1 VEIKPPKPIM
11 STSVEYNRLQREAAD
26 RVTQRFEDQRRKD
39 RRRALAATIR
49 NFVAV
54 VILLLL
60 AGAGF
65 YAWRS
70 GMLGDWIGE
79 GKAAPANMDAVER
92 PASAPPGANA
102 SEVSPSDVAGPKE
115 NKDDKDV
122 RARNVDAYSEVVR
135 QFRRAKVDYWKNV
148 IDADRPGKSGS
159 PLKFWC
165 LTGNKDRGPVILELS
180 MSKGEKMKVRRLSAS
195 NGLVDS
201 SETEFARLTAKE
213 PYLVMRE
220 ERAYFAFKGKG
231 RLPAAV
237 PAPQKDKALN
247 PGQVEFGD
255 LYAIF
260 MDMKMNPPEFLYDVL
275 FEVKG
280 GGPILKIATV
290 RFGEDVPYRL
300 FFAKVAEHYD
310 LSESEAMAIDA
321 VLKLGKARV
330 VFADFQPKR

>member
-1 VEIKPPKPIM
+1 MELKPPKPVM

-26 RVTQRFEDQRRKD
+26 RVTQRFEEQRRKD

-49 NFVAV
+49 NFVSV
-54 VILLLL
+54 LLLLLL

-65 YAWRS
+65 YAWKS
-70 GMLGDWIGE
+70 GMLDGWLGPGKTEPVDME
-79 GKAAPANMDAVER
+79 GAER
-92 PASAPPGANA
+92 PASAFSGTNA
-102 SEVSPSDVAGPKE
+102 KEVPTPAVVVPKE
-115 NKDDKDV
+115 DKGVRDRNIDV
-122 RARNVDAYSEVVR
+122 YSEVVR
-135 QFRRAKVDYWKNV
+135 QFRCAKVDYWKNV
-148 IDADRPGKSGS
+148 SDVDRPGKSAS

-165 LTGNKDRGPVILELS
+165 LTANKDTGSVILELS

-220 ERAYFAFKGKG
+220 GRAYFAFKGKG
-231 RLPAAV
+231 RLPAEV

-255 LYAIF
+255 LYARF
-260 MDMKMNPPEFLYDVL
+260 TDMKMNPPEFFYDVL

-280 GGPILKIATV
+280 GSPVLKIATV

-300 FFAKVAEHYD
+300 FFSKVAEHYG

-321 VLKLGKARV
+321 ILKLGKARV
-330 VFADFQPKR
+330 VSTDAQPKR